1 MQGSDKFFRINK
13 EINFNKNAILLGE
26 YEMKDTWNEQESLDI
41 EAEQEMIVQAEQE
54 NWMEANNISYE
65 Y

>member
-1 MQGSDKFFRINK
+1 
-13 EINFNKNAILLGE
+13 
-26 YEMKDTWNEQESLDI
+26 MKDTWNEQESLDI
-41 EAEQEMIVQAEQE
+41 EAEQEMIVQAEQG